1 MIAGLSFGVD
11 ALLELD
17 GTLLLEEIVQA
28 KEVVNPLILF
38 LSKFKQY
45 FNVEIN
51 VPDPGMCYLWCLLC
65 ANFTF

>member
-28 KEVVNPLILF
+28 KEVVNHLILF
-38 LSKFKQY
+38 FVK
-45 FNVEIN
+45 I
-51 VPDPGMCYLWCLLC
+51 
-65 ANFTF
+65 